1 MILPPKQQKNGKI
14 GKILGDDVMKATT
27 LFGKM
32 LSFSRLQLNS
42 ADLTAIEA
50 ELREV
55 LKEGS
60 TVPVVLDSECEL
72 DLQVLVEKLWTLG
85 VQPIGV
91 VEGILTEQANAL
103 RLATFPADGKRIERI
118 KANPATI
125 GEQSAISKVQDKTE
139 DKAEGDVSDKPSEKL
154 QSELLAQAVAATA
167 QHLPLTPSHP
177 SEYAHVAQGVTS
189 SVHNQMLRS
198 GQSLQHLGGDLIII
212 GGVNKGAEAIT
223 DNSLHVYGH
232 GQGRL
237 VAGATGD
244 KEARIFCQKFN
255 PTLVSVAGTYCLSEA
270 IPPEMIDKAVQVRYD
285 EKEGLVFTLM
295 AM

>member
-1 MILPPKQQKNGKI
+1 
-14 GKILGDDVMKATT
+14 MKAIT

-42 ADLTAIEA
+42 TDLTVIEA
-50 ELREV
+50 ELQEV
-55 LKEGS
+55 LKEGRV
-60 TVPVVLDSECEL
+60 VPVVLDSECEL
-72 DLQVLVEKLWTLG
+72 DLKELVEKLWTLG

-91 VEGILTEQANAL
+91 VEGVLTEQANAL

-118 KANPATI
+118 KINPNTI
-125 GEQSAISKVQDKTE
+125 GEQSTISKAQDKTE
-139 DKAEGDVSDKPSEKL
+139 NDASSDELPEEL
-154 QSELLAQAVAATA
+154 QSRLSTQTIAVVT
-167 QHLPLTPSHP
+167 QNSPLTPSCSP
-177 SEYAHVAQGVTS
+177 EHVHTAQGITS

-223 DNSLHVYGH
+223 DNSLHIYGH
-232 GQGRL
+232 GHGRL

-270 IPPEMIDKAVQVRYD
+270 IPPEMIDKAVQVHYD
-285 EKEGLVFTLM
+285 EKQGLIFTLM